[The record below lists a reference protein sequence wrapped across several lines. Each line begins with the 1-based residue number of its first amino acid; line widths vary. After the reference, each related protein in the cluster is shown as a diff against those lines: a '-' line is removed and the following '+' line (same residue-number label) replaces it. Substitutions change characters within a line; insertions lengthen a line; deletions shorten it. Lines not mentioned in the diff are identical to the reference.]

1 MIWRLTTGNME
12 SLHNSIPIDFT
23 TGPQWEK
30 IHRTGSNQEINRQ
43 KERITEQPLEERE
56 EEDRKKIEDDQATEI
71 EWLGFQKSHQIDII
85 RSKHDEEQEVWDE
98 ENDNDDDDEG
108 DEEEDIV
115 REIEFKKKNE
125 ASSHFTVVDANENS
139 PLSPRSPSVTPDEQ
153 PTFGKKSDIPRN
165 SYSRYNTI
173 SYRKIR
179 KGNTKQRID
188 EFESMMNL

>member
-1 MIWRLTTGNME
+1 ME

-30 IHRTGSNQEINRQ
+30 IPRTGSNQEINRQ
-43 KERITEQPLEERE
+43 KERSTEQPLEERE
-56 EEDRKKIEDDQATEI
+56 DEDRKKIEDDQATEI

-98 ENDNDDDDEG
+98 ENDNGDDDDDDG

-139 PLSPRSPSVTPDEQ
+139 PLSLRSPSVTPDEQ
-153 PTFGKKSDIPRN
+153 PIFGKKSDIPRN